1 MIKTSK
7 LQLNQPDAT
16 AVHPDRNHLQNN
28 CRCAGRRSV
37 GCRERSTPLGWMPDQ
52 MRSMFSV

>member
-16 AVHPDRNHLQNN
+16 AVHTDRNHPQNN
-28 CRCAGRRSV
+28 CRCAGHRSV
-37 GCRERSTPLGWMPDQ
+37 GCRERSTPL
-52 MRSMFSV
+52 